1 MGARM
6 HTGYRQ
12 EPGVTLGLRVPAR
25 GGEARS
31 MSASVFDRI
40 ELVAGDIT
48 RLDVDAIVNAANRA
62 LLGGGGVDGDIHAA
76 AGPELLEECLTLG
89 GCPTGEARI
98 TRGYNLPA
106 RWIIHAVGPIWRGGG
121 NGEEALLAS
130 CYRNALALAAERGFA
145 SLAVPAISC
154 GVYGFPIARAC
165 RIALGEIR
173 RGLAASA
180 LPGRVL
186 LVAFDPAVH
195 REYGRLLGGDEP
207 EVSG

>member
-1 MGARM
+1 M
-6 HTGYRQ
+6 T
-12 EPGVTLGLRVPAR
+12 PPSRVH
-25 GGEARS
+25 
-31 MSASVFDRI
+31 
-40 ELVAGDIT
+40 LVRDDIT
-48 RLDVDAIVNAANRA
+48 TLDVDAIVNAANSS
-62 LLGGGGVDGDIHAA
+62 LLGGGGVDGAIHRA
-76 AGPELLEECLTLG
+76 AGPRLLEECRRLG
-89 GCPTGEARI
+89 GCPSGEVRL
-98 TRGYNLPA
+98 TRGYDLPA

-180 LPGRVL
+180 QPGRVL
-186 LVAFDPAVH
+186 LVAFDPAVR
-195 REYGRLLGGDEP
+195 REYERLLGGDEP
-207 EVSG
+207 EVSR